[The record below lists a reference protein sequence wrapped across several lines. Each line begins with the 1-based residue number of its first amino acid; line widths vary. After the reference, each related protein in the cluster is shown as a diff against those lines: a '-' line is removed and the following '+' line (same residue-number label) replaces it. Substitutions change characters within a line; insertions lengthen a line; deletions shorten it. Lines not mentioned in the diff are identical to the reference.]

1 MKRKISF
8 RNTAFLLLFNLFLSS
23 VVFLIHRS
31 PVISNLENAFV
42 DLRYWLRG
50 AATPDPRI
58 CIVAIDNPSIREL
71 GLFPWPRRR
80 HAQLIDT
87 LTAAGAQSI
96 AFDLFFSERDPDHP
110 DDDAVLGQSASAS
123 GRVVFAVMFN
133 RSPDGQPTDP
143 ILPVPDL
150 QRDNVGVGLVNIF
163 PEKDGATRR
172 APLWVGHN
180 DALIPSFALAAW
192 SAAEGKPPEEWVA
205 HARPPVDGRSAWNE
219 ACINYTY
226 WRDNERARSP
236 FPYYSYSDVLAGR
249 VAPSTF
255 AGRIVLVGATAP
267 GLYDAKSA
275 PGAPVIYGIE
285 IHANVLNN
293 ILRNNFL
300 KARATSGPL
309 LWVLVSVF
317 AVAAWLLM
325 SRSSSFVGGASAVAV
340 FVGYFYVCHLAFR
353 HDVWMPYAAP
363 MTAFLLSYLSGLGYR
378 LFVADRDR
386 EKIKNTWSRY
396 MSPKLVDLLVEG
408 QTVPTAGHRE
418 VTVFFSDLAK
428 FTSLSEQLPPSELVE
443 LLNHY
448 FSMMTDILFK
458 YDITFDKYIG
468 DAIMGYGNAP
478 LDQPDH
484 AVQACRAALAQRAA
498 LPGLNK
504 KFADRGWPA
513 LRFRVGLNTGMALY
527 GDLGSYTRS
536 NYTVMGDTVNLASR
550 LEGVNKLFGT
560 DLIMS
565 ETTFAAANKGVDGRE
580 LDFLRV
586 EGKKQPIRVYELVAL
601 KDDCT
606 PAQRHGFSIFA
617 DALRLYRERR
627 FDLARAEFVRVRE
640 ILPEDRPSA
649 VYVDRCDHF
658 LATPPPADWDGVYVM
673 TSK

>member
-1 MKRKISF
+1 MKQKIKF
-8 RNTAFLLLFNLFLSS
+8 RTTAVLLLFNLL
-23 VVFLIHRS
+23 VALGVFAVHRG

-50 AATPDPRI
+50 VAAPDPRV

-87 LTAAGAQSI
+87 LTSAGAHSI

-110 DDDAVLGQSASAS
+110 ADDAVLGQAASSS
-123 GRVVFAVMFN
+123 GRVVFAGMFN
-133 RSPDGQPTDP
+133 RSTDGQPADP
-143 ILPVPDL
+143 VLPVLDL
-150 QRDNVGVGLVNIF
+150 QHDNVGVGLVNIF

-172 APLWVGHN
+172 APLWVRHN
-180 DALIPSFALAAW
+180 DAFIPSFALAAW
-192 SAAEGKPPEEWVA
+192 SAAEGKPPEDWVA
-205 HARPPVDGRSAWNE
+205 RSHPPIDGSSAWNE

-226 WRDNERARSP
+226 WRDDEKTRSP
-236 FPYYSYSDVLAGR
+236 FPYYSYVDVITGR

-300 KARATSGPL
+300 KAQATSGPV
-309 LWVLVSVF
+309 LWSILSLF

-340 FVGYFYVCHLAFR
+340 LVGYFYVCHLAFR
-353 HDVWMPYAAP
+353 QDVWLPYAAP
-363 MTAFLLSYLSGLGYR
+363 MTTFLLAYFSGLGYR

-443 LLNHY
+443 LLNLY

-484 AVQACRAALAQRAA
+484 AAQACRAALAQRAA
-498 LPGLNK
+498 LPALNK
-504 KFADRGWPA
+504 KF
-513 LRFRVGLNTGMALY
+513 
-527 GDLGSYTRS
+527 
-536 NYTVMGDTVNLASR
+536 
-550 LEGVNKLFGT
+550 
-560 DLIMS
+560 
-565 ETTFAAANKGVDGRE
+565 
-580 LDFLRV
+580 
-586 EGKKQPIRVYELVAL
+586 
-601 KDDCT
+601 
-606 PAQRHGFSIFA
+606 
-617 DALRLYRERR
+617 
-627 FDLARAEFVRVRE
+627 
-640 ILPEDRPSA
+640 
-649 VYVDRCDHF
+649 
-658 LATPPPADWDGVYVM
+658 
-673 TSK
+673 